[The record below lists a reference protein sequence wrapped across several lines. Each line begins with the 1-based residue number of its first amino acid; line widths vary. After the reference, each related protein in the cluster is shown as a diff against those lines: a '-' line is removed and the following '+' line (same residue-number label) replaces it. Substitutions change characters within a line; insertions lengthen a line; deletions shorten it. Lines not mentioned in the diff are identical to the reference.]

1 MRYYSTTL
9 CTNIERGRG
18 LRLLYALF
26 FFIPK
31 ANPDFEPLYPQVRR
45 WYVEVGDKG
54 TAVRGIGLN
63 DQGAAITVG
72 PWDRNFGFWTD
83 SPDGPFPAESAQEIS
98 HDEFNDAWASFFE
111 GLRKGA

>member
-31 ANPDFEPLYPQVRR
+31 ANPDFEPLCAKSGSMIEELLSRS
-45 WYVEVGDKG
+45 GLG
-54 TAVRGIGLN
+54 TATSASGPIHLTGRSLLN
-63 DQGAAITVG
+63 
-72 PWDRNFGFWTD
+72 R
-83 SPDGPFPAESAQEIS
+83 
-98 HDEFNDAWASFFE
+98 
-111 GLRKGA
+111 LRKSHTMNSTKHGHHSSKD